1 MRCLALAQAWQDAGG
16 QAVFAPACLTPGI
29 EARLAEHG
37 AALEKLSVA
46 AGSEDDARQT
56 AALAH
61 RLDAEWVVV
70 DGYHFLGPF
79 QRVIKQAGQR
89 LLVLD
94 DYGHA
99 EHYWADL
106 VLNQNLHAE
115 ESLYHRREPKTHL
128 LLGTRFALL
137 RREFRRWRNW
147 KRDIPQVATKV
158 LVTLGGT
165 DADNVTSKVI
175 QALRKISLEGL
186 EAIVVVG
193 DSNPHQAEL
202 RAALAGKGDA
212 LCLQTSVTDMADL
225 MAWADVAVAAGGTTS
240 WERALMGLPSLVIIL
255 ADNQREIAEASER
268 VGIGWNLGPHQLLS
282 VSATAGSLER
292 LMKDAGTRARMAR
305 RGSELV
311 DGQGAVRVVRELRD
325 AHIRLRPADAH
336 DCRLIWEWANEP
348 AVRAVSFATDP
359 IPWDR
364 HQQWFAAQLNDAGCA
379 FYVAENEAGVPIG
392 QVRCDIN
399 GKVAVISISLDQ
411 RFRGAGYGTKLIRK
425 GCETLFERGNID
437 TIHAFIRPGNAAS
450 FKAFERAGFR
460 KVEDTVVSGQPASL
474 LVLRQ

>member
-1 MRCLALAQAWQDAGG
+1 
-16 QAVFAPACLTPGI
+16 
-29 EARLAEHG
+29 
-37 AALEKLSVA
+37 
-46 AGSEDDARQT
+46 
-56 AALAH
+56 
-61 RLDAEWVVV
+61 
-70 DGYHFLGPF
+70 
-79 QRVIKQAGQR
+79 
-89 LLVLD
+89 
-94 DYGHA
+94 
-99 EHYWADL
+99 
-106 VLNQNLHAE
+106 
-115 ESLYHRREPKTHL
+115 
-128 LLGTRFALL
+128 
-137 RREFRRWRNW
+137 
-147 KRDIPQVATKV
+147 VATKV

-392 QVRCDIN
+392 QVRCDMN